1 MLKLLFATLLLANAG
16 LFAYQQGY
24 LETLLPAG
32 HEPARLGSQFNAD
45 KIKLIPASAANAPPP
60 PPPAVSAAQEEPVL
74 EPVLAAAA
82 AKNKEAL
89 SCTEIGNFEPADAR
103 RFETRL
109 AALSLGD
116 RLSRRNAQ
124 EGARH
129 MVYIPSQTDK
139 EGAEKKAGELRRLG
153 IKDFYVIQESG
164 ELHWGIS
171 LGIFK
176 TEEAARAHLATLSQ
190 KGVRSARLGV
200 HRTPSN
206 KVAFQLRLLDATAKS
221 ALDKIKTDFPGQEI
235 RACEAGQSDA

>member
-1 MLKLLFATLLLANAG
+1 MLKILFAGLLLANAG

-24 LETLLPAG
+24 LETLLPSG
-32 HEPARLGSQFNAD
+32 HEPGRLGNQFNAD
-45 KIKLIPASAANAPPP
+45 KIKLLPAGSATAAPQ
-60 PPPAVSAAQEEPVL
+60 PPAVSAVQEEPVL

-82 AKNKEAL
+82 ARNREAL
-89 SCTEIGNFEPADAR
+89 SCTEIGNFEPADAK

-109 AALSLGD
+109 AALSLGE

-124 EGARH
+124 EGTRH

-176 TEEAARAHLATLSQ
+176 TEEAARSHLATLSQ
-190 KGVRSARLGV
+190 QGVRSARLGV

-206 KVAFQLRLLDATAKS
+206 KVAFQLRSLDASAKS
-221 ALDKIKTDFPGQEI
+221 TLDKIKADFPGQEM
-235 RACEAGQSDA
+235 RACEAARSDA

>member
-1 MLKLLFATLLLANAG
+1 MLKLLFAMLLLGNAG

-24 LETLLPAG
+24 LETLLPSG
-32 HEPARLGSQFNAD
+32 HEPARLGGQLNAD
-45 KIKLIPASAANAPPP
+45 KIKLIPASTATAAPPP
-60 PPPAVSAAQEEPVL
+60 SVSMTQEEPVL

-89 SCTEIGNFEPADAR
+89 SCTEIGNFEPVDAK

-129 MVYIPSQTDK
+129 MVYIPSQLDK

-200 HRTPSN
+200 HHGASN
-206 KVAFQLRLLDATAKS
+206 KVAFQMRLLDATAKS
-221 ALDKIKTDFPGQEI
+221 ALDKIKTDFPGQEM
-235 RACEAGQSDA
+235 RACEAAQTDA